1 MMSVGAGRPPPG
13 DRVRQHLD
21 AGWQMPR
28 QFRNRGSGTKALGA
42 RCSAVSVD
50 FKDGSIAVYRAGRAQ
65 HRAAAALAADGAAE
79 HGALRPAELVDG
91 GSAGWTAQGPRLG
104 YALVDVWR
112 SAELDRGGRNLE
124 DAMFRL
130 QWVGSLPA
138 GRGAVR
144 WLKEWLGGE
153 DWTNARQR

>member
-1 MMSVGAGRPPPG
+1 MQGRFRRFQG
-13 DRVRQHLD
+13 RQYHCL
-21 AGWQMPR
+21 QR
-28 QFRNRGSGTKALGA
+28 RS
-42 RCSAVSVD
+42 
-50 FKDGSIAVYRAGRAQ
+50 Q
-65 HRAAAALAADGAAE
+65 HRAAAALAADSAAE
-79 HGALRPAELVDG
+79 HGALRPAEPVEG
-91 GSAGWTAQGPRLG
+91 GPAAWTAQGPRLG
-104 YALVDVWR
+104 DALVDVWR

-138 GRGAVR
+138 GRGEVR